1 MDRFSF
7 LNAAHTEF
15 FAQLYDQY
23 LENPDSVEPS
33 WRSFFQGFDFG
44 MTTYNQENLAQQVTS
59 NVSTGQV
66 SEKVLKE
73 FNVLKL
79 IDAYRTR
86 GHLFTE
92 TNPVRERRNYTP
104 TLDIENFNLS
114 SADLNTVF
122 DAAKILGHQPKSL
135 QEIISHLKNVYCQ
148 HIGIEYMY
156 IRKPE
161 VVQWIQD
168 KLNINDNL
176 PNFNSDQKKIILGKL
191 NDAVSFENFLHT
203 KYVGQKRFS
212 LEGGESI
219 IPALDALI
227 EAAADKGVEH
237 FVMGMA
243 HRGRLNI
250 LANIF
255 HKSTQDIFSEFDGKD
270 YDKEYF
276 DGDVKYHLGLTSEK
290 TTRSGKKININLA
303 PNPSH
308 LETVGAVIEGIT
320 RAKQDKYFPNNFS
333 KVLPIAVHG
342 DAAVA
347 GQGIVYEIVQMAQ
360 LDGYKTGGTIHLVI
374 NNQVAPFEQFH
385 KQYLVRP
392 QQHRRELQLVKL

>member
-7 LNAAHTEF
+7 LNAAHTDF
-15 FAQLYDQY
+15 FAQTYEQY
-23 LENPDSVEPS
+23 LSNPDSVEPS
-33 WRSFFQGFDFG
+33 WRAFFQGFDFG
-44 MTTYNQENLAQQVTS
+44 MTTYTEEQAMQQMASYSS
-59 NVSTGQV
+59 NAVASGQV

-79 IDAYRTR
+79 IDGYRTR
-86 GHLFTE
+86 GHLFTK
-92 TNPVRERRNYTP
+92 TNPVRDRRTYSP
-104 TLDIENFNLS
+104 TLALENFGLTPS
-114 SADLNTVF
+114 DLETSF
-122 DAAKILGHQPKSL
+122 DAAKVLGQKPSTLKD
-135 QEIISHLKNVYCQ
+135 IIIHLENVYCQ
-148 HIGIEYMY
+148 SIGVEYMY

-168 KLNINDNL
+168 RLNINDNL
-176 PNFNSDQKKIILGKL
+176 PNFNVEQKKNILDKL
-191 NDAVSFENFLHT
+191 NEAVSFENFLHT

-227 EAAADKGVEH
+227 EAAAEKGVEQ

-255 HKSTQDIFSEFDGKD
+255 GKATQDIFSEFDGKD

-276 DGDVKYHLGLTSEK
+276 DGDVKYHLGLTSERK
-290 TTRSGKKININLA
+290 TKSGKSININLA

-320 RAKQDKYFPNNFS
+320 RAKQDKYFPDDFS

-347 GQGIVYEIVQMAQ
+347 GQGIVYEIVQMAH
-360 LDGYKTGGTIHLVI
+360 LDGYNTGGTIHLVI
-374 NNQVAPFEQFH
+374 NNQV
-385 KQYLVRP
+385 
-392 QQHRRELQLVKL
+392 